1 MAILIFIDAP
11 DPDNFML
18 VKAIFALFLGE
29 DVKVVLTGRPV
40 RFNANKSHQ
49 LWQWDLESSR
59 MAQEASAA
67 RLKNFM
73 RNLGVKVVE
82 VYDGGIAPRT
92 LVPHSV
98 HFQEYYK
105 FLDVDPLAAI
115 RYTELSPQE
124 ELVEWI
130 LSRNDPVKVVVGGPM
145 TGLRQV
151 IERNPAVADKITEI
165 HAMFATWG
173 TKTLMDF
180 GGEPRGAQQFNVACD
195 PVSAHFIL
203 KGLKC
208 PIYLMP
214 SEVTRHAPIGF
225 ANVQAL
231 RDALPN
237 NAGVNKLLALY
248 AIWYDA
254 AIRPRQDKNP
264 EEMIYIHDIVSAFS
278 LDAKLRNGIY
288 DVVPIAVEEV
298 PYLPDDR
305 ANWGTVRM
313 RILKPDEPTN
323 VYAAKGFVLNGELL
337 YLKTLRDIF
346 R

>member
-1 MAILIFIDAP
+1 MPVLVFIDAP
-11 DPDNFML
+11 DPDNFVL
-18 VKAIFALFLGE
+18 VKGVHALFPDE
-29 DVKVVLTGRPV
+29 DVKVALTGRPV
-40 RFNANKSHQ
+40 RFNANKNHQ

-73 RNLGVKVVE
+73 RNLGIGICD

-92 LVPHSV
+92 LVPHWL

-105 FLDVDPLAAI
+105 FLDVDPLAAL

-124 ELVEWI
+124 ELVEWM
-130 LSRNDPVKVVVGGPM
+130 LDQKSVKVVVGGPM

-151 IERNPAVADKITEI
+151 IERCPPVANVIAEV

-173 TKTLMDF
+173 TATLMDF

-214 SEVTRHAPIGF
+214 TEVTRHPPIGF
-225 ANVQAL
+225 RTVQAL
-231 RDALPN
+231 REALPN
-237 NAGVNKLLALY
+237 NAGVNKLLLLY

-254 AIRPRQDKNP
+254 AIRPRQEKNP
-264 EEMIYIHDIVSAFS
+264 DEMIYIHDLVSAFS
-278 LDAKLRNGIY
+278 LDAGLRAAIY
-288 DVVPIAVEEV
+288 DVVPIIAEV
-298 PYLPDDR
+298 PYLPHEH
-305 ANWGTVRM
+305 AMWGTVQMRM
-313 RILKPDEPTN
+313 AEPAETTN
-323 VYAAKGFVLNGELL
+323 VYAAKGFVPGGEKL
-337 YLKTLRDIF
+337 YLRTLHNIF
-346 R
+346 Q